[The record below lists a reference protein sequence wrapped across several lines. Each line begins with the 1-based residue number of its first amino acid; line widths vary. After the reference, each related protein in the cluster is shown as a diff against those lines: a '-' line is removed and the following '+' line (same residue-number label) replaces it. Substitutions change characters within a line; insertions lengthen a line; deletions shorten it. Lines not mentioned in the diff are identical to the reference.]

1 MWCPVGSGYEAIGNS
16 RGTGPR
22 IGPNGAVKRSWPT
35 NILLDGVT
43 VHDQNSLDPFNMH
56 NGGLFLVSGRGL
68 RIENSLFYG
77 NIVYDVFAQDFTT
90 PTCCGMTYGPFRDV
104 SIVKNR
110 FRAPVNAA
118 LQAGGNGWTSQIE
131 NELPEIQ
138 LDPRNRRAWEDW
150 RIARNS
156 FDNGILFD
164 GDPEFRKVSVT
175 ANIGGGA
182 NCYPAKAGFTWARNA
197 MRSNCPRIRIPWGYF
212 QSRRALVRDPRTAN
226 SVRLVFS
233 LAAAGTDSTR
243 IAQTLRRRSV
253 AAPARWTAPLVA
265 KILGERFYLGN
276 ALGPQGAHPPLVTAA
291 EWKRA
296 QQRLG

>member
-1 MWCPVGSGYEAIGNS
+1 MSGNS
-16 RGTGPR
+16 GGTAPR

-56 NGGLFLVSGRGL
+56 SGGLFLVSGRGL

-104 SIVKNR
+104 TIVKNR

-118 LQAGGNGWTSQIE
+118 LQAGGNGWTSRIE

-138 LDPRNRRAWEDW
+138 LDPRNRRAWQDW

-156 FDNGILFD
+156 FDNGILFE
-164 GDPEFRKVSVT
+164 GDPAFRNVSVT
-175 ANIGGGA
+175 TNIGGRA
-182 NCYPAKAGFTWARNA
+182 DCYPRKAGFKWADNVMQSTCA
-197 MRSNCPRIRIPWGYF
+197 SVRIPWGYV
-212 QSRRALVRDPRTAN
+212 QRRGVLVPDPLAAN
-226 SVRLVFS
+226 SVKRVFA
-233 LAAAGTDSTR
+233 LAAAGNGTER
-243 IAQTLRRRSV
+243 IARTLRTRNT
-253 AAPARWTAPLVA
+253 AAPGRWTAPHVA
-265 KILGERFYLGN
+265 RILSERFYLGRVV
-276 ALGPQGAHPPLVTAA
+276 GPNGAHPPLVSAA

-296 QQRLG
+296 QQGLRGG